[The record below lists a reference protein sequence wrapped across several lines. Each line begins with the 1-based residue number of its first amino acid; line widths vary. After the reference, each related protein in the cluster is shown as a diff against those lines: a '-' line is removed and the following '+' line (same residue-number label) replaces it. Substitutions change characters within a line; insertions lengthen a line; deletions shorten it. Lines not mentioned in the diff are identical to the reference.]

1 MIYINPDIDKFD
13 LQEALETVSP
23 QRRAQALRYRH
34 ERDQRLCIAAYRLLQ
49 QALHKEYGIQGLPQF
64 IYNQQGKPLLEGHP
78 EIHFSM
84 SHCRMAAAVAVSSQP
99 VGMDIETMDHY
110 SEEVAR
116 RVMSEDEMRQ
126 ILSSP
131 HPAKEFTRLWTM
143 KESLYKLT
151 GDDHGGDIAHMLDN
165 APAYQFTT
173 FDYPDYLLT
182 TCQELHADSLD
193 L

>member
-1 MIYINPDIDKFD
+1 MIYISDHIDDFD
-13 LQEALETVSP
+13 LQEALDAVSP
-23 QRRAQALRYRH
+23 QRRKQALHYRH

-49 QALHKEYGIQGLPQF
+49 QALHKEYGIDELPQF

-78 EIHFSM
+78 DIHFSM
-84 SHCRMAAAVAVSSQP
+84 SHCREAAAVAVSNQP
-99 VGMDIETMDHY
+99 VGIDIETVEHY

-116 RVMSEDEMRQ
+116 RVMNEDEMRQ

-151 GDDHGGDIAHMLDN
+151 GDDHGGDIAHMLDD
-165 APAYQFTT
+165 APAYQFSTL
-173 FDYPDYLLT
+173 DDPDYLLT
-182 TCQELHADSLD
+182 TCQDLHADGLD

>member
-23 QRRAQALRYRH
+23 QRRAQALRYRQ

-49 QALHKEYGIQGLPQF
+49 QALLKEYSIEELPQF
-64 IYNQQGKPLLEGHP
+64 IYNQQGKPLLDGHP
-78 EIHFSM
+78 DIHFSM
-84 SHCRMAAAVAVSSQP
+84 SHCRKAVAVAVNDQP
-99 VGMDIETMDHY
+99 VGIDIETTDQY

-116 RVMSEDEMRQ
+116 HAMSEDEMRQ

-131 HPAKEFTRLWTM
+131 HSAVVFTRLWTM

-151 GDDHGGDIAHMLDN
+151 GDDHDGDIAHMLDDTTGIEFITHQYPN
-165 APAYQFTT
+165 YLVTVCTRAPKR
-173 FDYPDYLLT
+173 
-182 TCQELHADSLD
+182 
-193 L
+193 

>member
-1 MIYINPDIDKFD
+1 MIYISDHIDDFD
-13 LQEALETVSP
+13 LQEALDAVSP
-23 QRRAQALRYRH
+23 QRRKQALRYRH
-34 ERDQRLCIAAYRLLQ
+34 ERDQRLCIAAYRLLR
-49 QALHKEYGIQGLPQF
+49 QALHEEYGIQELPQF
-64 IYNQQGKPLLEGHP
+64 VYNQHGKPLLDGYAD
-78 EIHFSM
+78 IHFSM
-84 SHCRMAAAVAVSSQP
+84 SHCRMAAAVAVSDQP
-99 VGMDIETMDHY
+99 VGIDVETLDQY

-116 RVMSEDEMRQ
+116 HAMSDREMRQ

-165 APAYQFTT
+165 ATAYQFTT
-173 FDYPDYLLT
+173 LDYPDYLLT
-182 TCQELHADSLD
+182 TCQGLHADGLN

>member
-34 ERDQRLCIAAYRLLQ
+34 ERDQRLSIAAYKLLQ
-49 QALHKEYGIQGLPQF
+49 QALHKEYGIDELPQF

-116 RVMSEDEMRQ
+116 RVMNEDEMRQ

>member
-1 MIYINPDIDKFD
+1 MIYISDHIDDFD
-13 LQEALETVSP
+13 LQEALDAVSP
-23 QRRAQALRYRH
+23 QRRKQALHYRH
-34 ERDQRLCIAAYRLLQ
+34 ERDQRLCIAAYKLLQ
-49 QALHKEYGIQGLPQF
+49 QALHKEYGIDELPQF

-78 EIHFSM
+78 DIHFSM
-84 SHCRMAAAVAVSSQP
+84 SHCREAAAVAVNNQP
-99 VGMDIETMDHY
+99 VGIDIETVEHY

-116 RVMSEDEMRQ
+116 RVMNEDEMRQ